1 MGDSF
6 LRSGRPI
13 KTRFVEKSQKVP
25 RTPKTPAK
33 TPGMPKTYTSGD
45 QTFTMPP
52 CSLEGVHSSQLGHG
66 RISIKSAFSGAT
78 LFITGAS
85 GYVGS
90 VVLEQL
96 LRFCPDVAQI
106 YLLIR
111 GKRGNSGEHLL
122 LLVERL
128 LYHSFHG
135 NFHTFMRVGNVTAL
149 ACHHG

>member
-1 MGDSF
+1 MLTCKLLVPGDGPAAHHTIVGDSF

-13 KTRFVEKSQKVP
+13 KTARAVEKTLKVP

-33 TPGMPKTYTSGD
+33 TPAVPQTYQSGD
-45 QTFTMPP
+45 QTFKCPP
-52 CSLEGVHSSQLGHG
+52 CSLDGTHCSQLGHG
-66 RISIKSAFSGAT
+66 RISVRTAFSGST

-96 LRFCPDVAQI
+96 LRFCPDVARI

-111 GKRGNSGEHLL
+111 GKRGNTGDHE
-122 LLVERL
+122 
-128 LYHSFHG
+128 
-135 NFHTFMRVGNVTAL
+135 
-149 ACHHG
+149 